1 MLPYRTERKS
11 SLSHTAAKI
20 ITQNL
25 NSMTNEDYSRLI
37 RRMNEVQSSDKAAIV
52 ASLDCGGD
60 IIISTMGDPA
70 DVAELKSRMIRNL
83 EEGRSQCC

>member
-1 MLPYRTERKS
+1 MLSRM
-11 SLSHTAAKI
+11 TAEL

-37 RRMNEVQSSDKAAIV
+37 RRMNEVQPSDKAAIV

-60 IIISTMGDPA
+60 IVISTMGDPA